1 MARSASVDW
10 DEFASRNP
18 DLLTW
23 KNGILTRY
31 YNQATLTIR
40 SGPRGLPLPRQ
51 TRLSF
56 WRQRKTAAF
65 AYLCLYPVL
74 QTLDRF
80 CCALKRFAAARGK
93 SQLYTTGQT
102 VTL

>member
-31 YNQATLTIR
+31 YNQDTLQSDLAR
-40 SGPRGLPLPRQ
+40 AVFLFPDKRG
-51 TRLSF
+51 
-56 WRQRKTAAF
+56 
-65 AYLCLYPVL
+65 
-74 QTLDRF
+74 
-80 CCALKRFAAARGK
+80 
-93 SQLYTTGQT
+93 
-102 VTL
+102 

>member
-56 WRQRKTAAF
+56 WRQRKTASRNCI
-65 AYLCLYPVL
+65 L
-74 QTLDRF
+74 TL
-80 CCALKRFAAARGK
+80 L
-93 SQLYTTGQT
+93 SQ
-102 VTL
+102 